1 MAVGGKNLS
10 RNNRTLS
17 YDNIPELL
25 TDSTTESADSEK
37 LKTYGRTDNVNE
49 LKEEIAQLKR
59 IMDKYKSL
67 FKAQVTQVWI
77 CKWGWCVGGKN
88 DLDM

>member
-49 LKEEIAQLKR
+49 LKEEIAQLFYLR
-59 IMDKYKSL
+59 WAIPLCISTGL
-67 FKAQVTQVWI
+67 
-77 CKWGWCVGGKN
+77 
-88 DLDM
+88 